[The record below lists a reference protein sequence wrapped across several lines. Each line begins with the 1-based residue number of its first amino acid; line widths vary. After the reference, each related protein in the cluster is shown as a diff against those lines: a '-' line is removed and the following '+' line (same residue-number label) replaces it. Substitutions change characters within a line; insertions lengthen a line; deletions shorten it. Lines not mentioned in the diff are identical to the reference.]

1 MTKRTIKRTASTPQ
15 PRTPSGA
22 ARVLIIPKKGSR
34 LGAARIRKAIE
45 RVVAAREMAQS

>member
-1 MTKRTIKRTASTPQ
+1 MTKRTTKRTVKTLKS
-15 PRTPSGA
+15 RTPSGA

-45 RVVAAREMAQS
+45 RVVTARETAQS